1 MCLLTIQSVKRSYD
15 STLIKYSQVNAQAQ
29 TYKQK
34 IEELHDRIN
43 SLQKEN
49 KSLKLSLK
57 RIKKQSEQ
65 LSSPEQKTSVE
76 KEKVEL
82 KTEDTPKVESSN
94 QKEDN
99 VLNAPPFEYVPT
111 LPVSILKQFQ
121 PFHSLLDLSS
131 FVF

>member
-1 MCLLTIQSVKRSYD
+1 MKRSYD

-65 LSSPEQKTSVE
+65 LSSPEQKASVE

-111 LPVSILKQFQ
+111 LPVSILKKFQ
-121 PFHSLLDLSS
+121 PFNSLLDLSS

>member
-111 LPVSILKQFQ
+111 LPVSILKKFQ
-121 PFHSLLDLSS
+121 PFNSLLDLSS